1 MADRLG
7 PTTVTR
13 PQQCCR
19 RLVRRTSQSCLL
31 DVLGP
36 GALIANAVVVKAISE
51 GRPPTDQ
58 RTGICIGPLGERAHD
73 RPFHVKHHAEC
84 RAPSQIQIPLLPV
97 PDLGPPFHVKRENL
111 LALSAI
117 TQPNV
122 KPARWR
128 SEVASQR
135 PKASCA
141 RSTRLRAARV
151 AQTIA
156 RNHSEP
162 VGNDAAH
169 PRRHR
174 APPYR

>member
-1 MADRLG
+1 MLPSVGSENVAVVLAG
-7 PTTVTR
+7 GAGAWR
-13 PQQCCR
+13 P
-19 RLVRRTSQSCLL
+19 
-31 DVLGP
+31 
-36 GALIANAVVVKAISE
+36 IANAVVVKPVPE
-51 GRPPTDQ
+51 GRRPADQ
-58 RTGICIGPLGERAHD
+58 RTGRYIGPLGERAHD

-111 LALSAI
+111 LSLSAI
-117 TQPNV
+117 TQPNGEV
-122 KPARWR
+122 TPWR
-128 SEVASQR
+128 SEIALQR

-151 AQTIA
+151 AQAIA
-156 RNHSEP
+156 CNHSEP

-174 APPYR
+174 GPPYR